1 MPPRLIYWSCA
12 VAIFLFGC
20 VLRLKVWHP
29 EGYQPGF
36 DEQVYMIYVGQL
48 DAGGLS
54 GFPEMVKT
62 YITEVQKVEFV
73 YLPPFRIAY
82 TVPAWLLFRAFH
94 LEDYQALRI
103 VSALASCAFVLAGFL
118 FARRWVSARQALAVL
133 ALLACAPLQI
143 HLGQFAFI
151 DAVAGF
157 WAILAIGCTW
167 ESLQQPRHRG
177 WLAGVVVSFFGLCLA
192 KQETA
197 VFVTQFL
204 FVAVVAA
211 RWAGWSSAFPWRQA
225 VALALAGLVAVI
237 VLAVLSGGLAP
248 MVEAFSIYRERAKT
262 LPYTIQTG
270 DGPWHRYLL
279 EYLLINPLTFLLAT
293 GFALRADFSTK
304 VNGYLLVMIGVT
316 GLVMTSIP
324 FGMNIRH
331 TVMWDLP
338 LALFA
343 VQCVAA
349 LTVRMGRSWLWAVAS
364 VGLVCFTE
372 LRMYGTVF
380 HSTTHIYDTDLRFM
394 LRNVRI
400 LK

>member
-1 MPPRLIYWSCA
+1 MPPRLIYWTCA
-12 VAIFLFGC
+12 VAIFLFAC

-29 EGYQPGF
+29 DGYQPGF
-36 DEQVYMIYVGQL
+36 DEQVYMTYVGQL
-48 DAGGLS
+48 DTDGLGGFS
-54 GFPEMVKT
+54 GMVRT
-62 YITEVQKVEFV
+62 YITEVQKAEFV
-73 YLPPFRIAY
+73 YLPPFRLAY
-82 TVPAWLLFRAFH
+82 TVPAWLLFRTFH
-94 LEDYQALRI
+94 LEDYQALRL
-103 VSALASCAFVLAGFL
+103 VSALASCACVLVGFF
-118 FARRWVSARQALAVL
+118 FARRWVSSKQALAVL

-157 WAILAIGCTW
+157 WTVLVVGCTW
-167 ESLQQPRHRG
+167 ESLQQPRHYG
-177 WLAGVVVSFFGLCLA
+177 WLAGAAVSFFGLCMA

-197 VFVTQFL
+197 VFIAQFL
-204 FVAVVAA
+204 FVALIAA
-211 RWAGWSSAFPWRQA
+211 RWLGWSPALPWRQA
-225 VALALAGLVAVI
+225 LALAVAGLAAV
-237 VLAVLSGGLAP
+237 VLLAVLSGGFAP
-248 MVEAFSIYRERAKT
+248 MIEAFSIYRERAKT

-279 EYLLINPLTFLLAT
+279 EYLLINPLTFLLAV
-293 GFALRADFSTK
+293 GFALRADFSSK
-304 VNGYLLVMIGVT
+304 VNAWLLTLIGVT
-316 GLVMTSIP
+316 GLVMISIP

-343 VQCVAA
+343 VQCIAA
-349 LTVRMGRSWLWAVAS
+349 LTTRMNRSWLWAAAC

-380 HSTTHIYDTDLRFM
+380 RSIYDTDLRFM